1 MGCGRVGAG
10 LASVLVAEGHEV
22 SVIDKNPDSFLRLDS
37 EFQFPG
43 RKITGMGFDRDV
55 LRRAGA
61 EEADAFAAVSSGD
74 NSNII
79 SARVARE
86 SFGIDR
92 VIARI
97 YDSRRAEVF
106 ERLGIPTI
114 ATTPWTTRRF
124 FRFLTGSAEA
134 EPWADPTGSVV
145 LTVREVTRGL
155 IARPI
160 HEVEAA
166 ADCRVVAVTRYG
178 DCFIPDGSFLLQ
190 DEDLVHVA
198 VTAEDADFFGPRL
211 LDREGLFDD

>member
-10 LASVLVAEGHEV
+10 LAGDLSASGNDVT
-22 SVIDKNPDSFLRLDS
+22 VIDKDQSAFLRLGPA
-37 EFQFPG
+37 FG
-43 RKITGMGFDRDV
+43 GKTITGMGFDRAV
-55 LRRAGA
+55 LERAGTA
-61 EEADAFAAVSSGD
+61 DADAFAAVSSGD

-79 SARVARE
+79 AARVARE
-86 SFGIDR
+86 SFGIER

-124 FRFLTGSAEA
+124 YRFLTGAPEA

-145 LTVREVTRGL
+145 VAVREAT
-155 IARPI
+155 API
-160 HEVEAA
+160 VGRSVRDIERAA
-166 ADCRVVAVTRYG
+166 ACKVVAITRYG
-178 DCFIPDGSFLLQ
+178 DCFLPGATVLVQ
-190 DEDLVHVA
+190 AEDLLHLA
-198 VTAEDADFFGPRL
+198 VTADAVDLHGPRL

>member
-10 LASVLVAEGHEV
+10 LAGDLAASDIDVT
-22 SVIDKNPDSFLRLDS
+22 VIDKDQSSFLRLGPS
-37 EFQFPG
+37 FPG
-43 RKITGMGFDRDV
+43 KTITGMGFDRAV
-55 LRRAGA
+55 LERAGA
-61 EEADAFAAVSSGD
+61 ADADAFAAVSSGD

-79 SARVARE
+79 AARVVRE
-86 SFGIDR
+86 SFGVER

-124 FRFLTGSAEA
+124 FRFLTGAPEA

-145 LTVREVTRGL
+145 LAVREAT
-155 IARPI
+155 API
-160 HEVEAA
+160 VGRSVRDIEQAA
-166 ADCRVVAVTRYG
+166 VCKVVAITRYG
-178 DCFIPDGSFLLQ
+178 DCFLPGASVLVQ
-190 DEDLVHVA
+190 AEDLLHLA
-198 VTAEDADFFGPRL
+198 VTADAVDRHGPRL

>member
-10 LASVLVAEGHEV
+10 LAADLAASGNDVT
-22 SVIDKNPDSFLRLDS
+22 VIDKNPSSFLRLGP
-37 EFQFPG
+37 QFPG
-43 RKITGMGFDRDV
+43 TTITGMGFDKAV
-55 LRRAGA
+55 LERAGTA
-61 EEADAFAAVSSGD
+61 SADAFAAVSSGD

-79 SARVARE
+79 AARVARE
-86 SFGIDR
+86 TFGIER

-124 FRFLTGSAEA
+124 FRFLTGAPEA

-145 LTVREVTRGL
+145 LAVREATSTIVGRSV
-155 IARPI
+155 RD
-160 HEVEAA
+160 VESAA
-166 ADCRVVAVTRYG
+166 ECKIVAITRYG
-178 DCFIPDGSFLLQ
+178 NCFLPGAAVLVQ
-190 DEDLVHVA
+190 AEDQLHLA
-198 VTAEDADFFGPRL
+198 VTADAVDLHGPQL